1 MNMEEKKVSFRLS
14 QLENTYKAQTS
25 SGEILVGEKAF
36 RPMELVLVALGGC
49 SGVDVSNI
57 LKKKRQKVKDIRIEI
72 VGKRR
77 KEFPRVYESIK
88 LKYIVIG
95 EGMSRKAVEDAI
107 RLSIEKYCSI
117 YAMLKEAVNIDVEMD
132 VWEEKDYQPS

>member
-1 MNMEEKKVSFRLS
+1 MKMEEKKVSLRLS
-14 QLENTYKAQTS
+14 QFENTYTAQTS
-25 SGEILVGEKAF
+25 SGEILVGEEAL

-49 SGVDVSNI
+49 SGVDVSSI

-77 KEFPRVYESIK
+77 EEFPRVYESIK

-95 EGMSRKAVEDAI
+95 EGVSRKAVEDAV
-107 RLSIEKYCSI
+107 RLSIEKYCSV
-117 YAMLKEAVNIDVEMD
+117 YAMLKETVNINVEMD